1 MNRMIYL
8 GKQIFQKICIQL
20 IIIMAVTVTLP
31 VKSNSRAPKAV
42 NAPPGSIL
50 YAYSKNIKL
59 LGEKLEITCENRCS
73 IRANYKINSI
83 QKGGYLF
90 AFVLPASV
98 DLEIFQ
104 GQKVISIKSKPDLS
118 RKELSD
124 FRTVVQYSGSKNYGY
139 GLPHVAEF
147 LLNLEEG
154 IQEIEIRYQMRP
166 GQSETG
172 FGYFSFGDSDFWGIV
187 EYDLWPAK
195 EWVSENFQLTFEMSI
210 PEERKFFIWGIH
222 RKLTCFG
229 LQKNGYEIKNLEP
242 QESFYHSGKK
252 VLVLRYQ
259 FGSKF
264 PDILRCTYKLKE
276 PLYR

>member
-20 IIIMAVTVTLP
+20 MITMAVTVTLP
-31 VKSNSRAPKAV
+31 IKSNSRAPKAV
-42 NAPPGSIL
+42 KAPPGSIL
-50 YAYSKNIKL
+50 YAYSKNVKL

-90 AFVLPASV
+90 AFVLPESA

-104 GQKVISIKSKPDLS
+104 DQKVISVKSKPDLS
-118 RKELSD
+118 RKELFD
-124 FRTVVQYSGSKNYGY
+124 FRIVQYNWNKSY

-166 GQSETG
+166 GQNETG
-172 FGYFSFGDSDFWGIV
+172 FGYLSFGDSDFWGVV

-229 LQKNGYEIKNLEP
+229 LQKNGYKIKNLGL

-252 VLVLRYQ
+252 VLRYQ

>member
-1 MNRMIYL
+1 MNKMIYL

-20 IIIMAVTVTLP
+20 MITMAVTVTLP
-31 VKSNSRAPKAV
+31 IKSNSRAPKAV
-42 NAPPGSIL
+42 KAPPGSIL
-50 YAYSKNIKL
+50 YAYSKNVKL

-90 AFVLPASV
+90 AFVLPESA

-104 GQKVISIKSKPDLS
+104 DQKVISVKSKPDLS
-118 RKELSD
+118 RKELFD
-124 FRTVVQYSGSKNYGY
+124 FRIVQYNWNKSY

-166 GQSETG
+166 GQNETG
-172 FGYFSFGDSDFWGIV
+172 FGYLSFGDSDFWGIV

-210 PEERKFFIWGIH
+210 PEERKF
-222 RKLTCFG
+222 LFG
-229 LQKNGYEIKNLEP
+229 EYIVN
-242 QESFYHSGKK
+242 S
-252 VLVLRYQ
+252 LVL
-259 FGSKF
+259 
-264 PDILRCTYKLKE
+264 DYKKTVTK
-276 PLYR
+276 

>member
-1 MNRMIYL
+1 
-8 GKQIFQKICIQL
+8 
-20 IIIMAVTVTLP
+20 MAVTVTLP

-210 PEERKFFIWGIH
+210 SEERKFFIWGIH

>member
-1 MNRMIYL
+1 MIYFWKL
-8 GKQIFQKICIQL
+8 IFRKICIRSIVL
-20 IIIMAVTVTLP
+20 LTVITLP

-42 NAPPGSIL
+42 DALPGSIL
-50 YAYSKNIKL
+50 YAYSKNVKL
-59 LGEKLEITCENRCS
+59 LGEKLEITCENRCL

-90 AFVLPASV
+90 AFVLPASA
-98 DLEIFQ
+98 DLKIFQ
-104 GQKVISIKSKPDLS
+104 GQKVISVKSKPDLS

-124 FRTVVQYSGSKNYGY
+124 FRTVQYNGSKSY

-166 GQSETG
+166 GQNETG
-172 FGYFSFGDSDFWGIV
+172 FGYFSFGDSDFWGVV

-210 PEERKFFIWGIH
+210 SEEQKFFIWGKR
-222 RKLTCFG
+222 RKLACFG
-229 LQKNGYEIKNLEP
+229 LQKNGYEMKNLGP

-252 VLVLRYQ
+252 VLRYQ
-259 FGSKF
+259 FGSNF